1 MAYPGIAM
9 ALTDHPAYRVVSE
22 HARALGSRIGLLVAS
37 DLKRMREPLLS
48 GDDTCLTSVW
58 EEICVQVQGEES
70 HFWGAYAQIMRDQV
84 LARLQEVSRPELEML
99 WLRTESGWDWLWDVV
114 NAEKGEAPPHPGID
128 EDAVAQWIV
137 QDFIKPLAEEY
148 ESNSVSRFLRRT

>member
-1 MAYPGIAM
+1 M

-99 WLRTESGWDWLWDVV
+99 WLRTESGWDWL
-114 NAEKGEAPPHPGID
+114 D